1 MDPRQHAVYQ
11 QQAYQ
16 QQFQQLYHQPQQPQT
31 PRPVAPT
38 LGPLQPHHCQ
48 LVVRQQP
55 LEALVTTGGKEK
67 ARKPVDPPPIVELI
81 VSPRAESS
89 RVYLNSPYLFVCAQL
104 CSEKSTESHDNNGAD
119 SLAGT
124 LVSSLHRLRDESNH
138 EVGYFVF
145 PDMSVKIVGRFR
157 LNFSLFE
164 FIPGDG
170 VVQCLQSCLSNP
182 FEVVPSKTFRGLQE
196 STYLSR
202 NLSDQGIRLRLR
214 KEGRA
219 LSNKRPYP
227 EDSPPNDEAQAPD
240 KRVKMPL
247 RQHHDVIPTFPAAQ
261 NFGLYN
267 DPGFMGYQPQYDY
280 NMPFP
285 HQ

>member
-1 MDPRQHAVYQ
+1 
-11 QQAYQ
+11 
-16 QQFQQLYHQPQQPQT
+16 
-31 PRPVAPT
+31 
-38 LGPLQPHHCQ
+38 
-48 LVVRQQP
+48 VVRQQP
-55 LEALVTTGGKEK
+55 LEALVTTDGKEK

-81 VSPRAESS
+81 VSPRSESS
-89 RVYLNSPYLFVCAQL
+89 HVYLNSPYLFVCAQL
-104 CSEKSTESHDNNGAD
+104 CSEKSTESHDNNGTD

-145 PDMSVKIVGRFR
+145 PDISIKVVGRFR

-164 FIPGDG
+164 FIPETGQ
-170 VVQCLQSCLSNP
+170 VQCLQSSLSTP
-182 FEVVPSKTFRGLQE
+182 FDVVLNKIWRGLGE
-196 STYLSR
+196 SSFLSR
-202 NLSDQGIRLRLR
+202 MLSDQGIRLRLR
-214 KEGRA
+214 KEARGM
-219 LSNKRPYP
+219 SNKRPYA
-227 EDSPPNDEAQAPD
+227 EDSPPNDEAQIPD

-247 RQHHDVIPTFPAAQ
+247 RQHPDLMPTFPAAQ
-261 NFGLYN
+261 NFSLYS